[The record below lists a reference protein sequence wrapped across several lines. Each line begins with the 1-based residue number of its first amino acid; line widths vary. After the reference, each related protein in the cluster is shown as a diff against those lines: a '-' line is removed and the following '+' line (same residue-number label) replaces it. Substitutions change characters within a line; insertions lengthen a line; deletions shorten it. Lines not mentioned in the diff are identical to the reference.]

1 MNEPH
6 RPPLPGGFWWL
17 WTSTLVNRVGLFVMP
32 FLSLY
37 LTVEHGYSAT
47 AAGLMV
53 SLYGFGGILGSLS
66 GGALADRWG
75 RRPTMLT
82 GQLGAAVCT
91 LGLGLADRLDLI
103 ALWAAALGVT
113 LKMSQPAVGAM
124 LADLVPPESRPRA
137 YALNYW
143 ALNLGF
149 SVSALS
155 AGTLAAFG
163 YLTLYL
169 VDAATTLLCAVL
181 VFLRLPETRPV
192 APAAVRS
199 QDPRPSTAEVLRDR
213 RFMCLVGLN
222 LLVVAVFSQ
231 RHVALPLST
240 AESGLSPAQYG
251 LVAAVNGVMIVT
263 LQLALTRFT
272 QHRPAGRVLAVG
284 ASLVGLSA
292 ALNAGSDTVLLYSV
306 AAAVYTLGEIVY
318 VPTSE
323 AQVPAMA
330 PASAR
335 GRYEGVMALTW
346 SVGGFLAPLTSGLLI
361 DAYGTGALWL
371 GCAVVGALAALGYT
385 ALLRPR
391 TLPVD
396 APPSTRPLPQE

>member
-1 MNEPH
+1 MNDPH
-6 RPPLPGGFWWL
+6 HPPLPRGFWWL

-37 LTVEHGYSAT
+37 LTVERGYSAT

-53 SLYGFGGILGSLS
+53 SLYGFGGILGSLA
-66 GGALADRWG
+66 GGSLADRWG

-82 GQLGAAVCT
+82 AQLGAAACT

-124 LADLVPPESRPRA
+124 LADLVPPEARPRA

-149 SVSALS
+149 SISALS

-181 VFLRLPETRPV
+181 VFLRLPETRP
-192 APAAVRS
+192 AEPPAVRA
-199 QDPRPSTAEVLRDR
+199 QAPRPSTAEVLRDR

-251 LVAAVNGVMIVT
+251 LVAAVNGIMIVT
-263 LQLALTRFT
+263 LQLAVTRFT
-272 QHRPAGRVLAVG
+272 QSRPAGRVLAAG

-292 ALNAGSDTVLLYSV
+292 ALNAGSDTVLLY
-306 AAAVYTLGEIVY
+306 AAAAVVYTLGEIVY
-318 VPTSE
+318 VPTGE

-371 GCAVVGALAALGYT
+371 GCAVVGALAALGYA
-385 ALLRPR
+385 ALLRPPM
-391 TLPVD
+391 LPAD
-396 APPSTRPLPQE
+396 APASARPLSQE